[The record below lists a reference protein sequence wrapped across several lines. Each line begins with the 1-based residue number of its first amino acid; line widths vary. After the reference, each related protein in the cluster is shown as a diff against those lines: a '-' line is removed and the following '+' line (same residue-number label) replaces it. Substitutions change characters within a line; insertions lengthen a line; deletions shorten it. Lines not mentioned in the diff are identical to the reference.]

1 MNTPEAAAVFPS
13 TVMHSRRFPVR
24 YRFSYR
30 VFSLLVDI
38 DRLDE
43 VGRNPLFSINRFN
56 LFSLYQRDHGAR
68 DGSPWRDWAQQLLQQ
83 NGIFSADGRI
93 QLLCFPRILGYG
105 FNPLSLWFCHAP
117 NGELVA
123 VIGEVRNT
131 FGEYHHYV
139 LHEHGTA
146 LPPIV
151 TGSKQKVLHVSPFV
165 GMQAR
170 YEFFIHQPNDKL
182 KVLIHEYQ
190 NEELMLIASQQG
202 TRQAFSSG
210 VLLRQF
216 ALIPF
221 MTLKVMA
228 LIHWQA
234 LKIWLKGGKFYPKPA
249 PPTEDI
255 T

>member
-1 MNTPEAAAVFPS
+1 MNTLAPAAVFPS
-13 TVMHSRRFPVR
+13 TVMHSRRFPVA

-68 DGSPWRDWAQQLLQQ
+68 DGSAWRGWAETLLRD
-83 NGIFSADGRI
+83 NGIDAAIGNI

-105 FNPLSLWFCHAP
+105 FNPLSLWFCHDAA
-117 NGELVA
+117 GKLLA
-123 VIGEVRNT
+123 VICEVRNT
-131 FGEYHHYV
+131 FGEHHHY
-139 LHEHGTA
+139 L
-146 LPPIV
+146 LPVAANAAIV
-151 TGSKQKVLHVSPFV
+151 TGSKQKVFHVSPFM
-165 GMQAR
+165 GMAAR
-170 YEFFIHQPNDKL
+170 YEFFIHPPTDTVKI
-182 KVLIHEYQ
+182 LIHEY
-190 NEELMLIASQQG
+190 EGDELALIASQRGQ
-202 TRQAFSSG
+202 RQPFTTA

-221 MTLKVMA
+221 MTLKVML

-234 LKIWLKGGKFYPKPA
+234 LKIWLKGGKFYRKPA
-249 PPTEDI
+249 PPTE
-255 T
+255 TVT

>member
-1 MNTPEAAAVFPS
+1 MNTLAAAAVFPS
-13 TVMHSRRFPVR
+13 TVMHSRRFPVA

-30 VFSLLVDI
+30 VFNLWVDI

-68 DGSPWRDWAQQLLQQ
+68 DGSGWRGWAEQVLQQ
-83 NGIFSADGRI
+83 QGIATPLGNI
-93 QLLCFPRILGYG
+93 HLLCFPRILGYG
-105 FNPLSLWFCHAP
+105 FNPLSLWFCHDEA
-117 NGELVA
+117 GQLLA
-123 VIGEVRNT
+123 VICEVRNT
-131 FGEYHHYV
+131 FGEHHHYV

-146 LPPIV
+146 LAHIV
-151 TGSKQKVLHVSPFV
+151 TGSKQKVFHVSPFV

-170 YEFFIHQPNDKL
+170 YEFFIHQPQDKL
-182 KVLIHEYQ
+182 NILIHEY
-190 NEELMLIASQQG
+190 EGDELMLIASQRGQRLPF
-202 TRQAFSSG
+202 TTG

-216 ALIPF
+216 AQIPF
-221 MTLKVMA
+221 MTLKVMV

-234 LKIWLKGGKFYPKPA
+234 LNIWLKGGKFYRKPA
-249 PPTEDI
+249 PPTENI